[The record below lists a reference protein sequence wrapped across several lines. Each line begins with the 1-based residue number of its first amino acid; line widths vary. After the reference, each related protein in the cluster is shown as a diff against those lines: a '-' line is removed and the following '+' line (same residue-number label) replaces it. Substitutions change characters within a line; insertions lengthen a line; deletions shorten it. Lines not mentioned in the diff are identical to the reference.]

1 MRTKK
6 PRETAEGQALDA
18 ISGTRE
24 SSNLFIFNN
33 FGWHVNG
40 GLGGDGMPA
49 LPSRMTIYTKTGDS
63 GETGLFGGGRVPKD
77 DIRVTAYGEVDE
89 LNAAIGA
96 VGACEPNDFE
106 TSLLE
111 SIQRD
116 LFSIGGQLAT
126 PDPAKVARALEKAEL
141 VDSRIEELE
150 AVIDRA
156 DRELEPLKDFVLPGG
171 TPKAALLHQA
181 RTICRRAERRV
192 VALAREQDVPSIV
205 VVYLNRLSDVL
216 FTLARLANHRAGS
229 SDRIW

>member
-1 MRTKK
+1 MVARAGAGCPGYL
-6 PRETAEGQALDA
+6 PRM
-18 ISGTRE
+18 S
-24 SSNLFIFNN
+24 
-33 FGWHVNG
+33 
-40 GLGGDGMPA
+40 
-49 LPSRMTIYTKTGDS
+49 IYTKTGDS

-96 VGACEPNDFE
+96 VGACEPSDFE

-181 RTICRRAERRV
+181 RTVCRRAERRV
-192 VALAREQDVPSIV
+192 VTLAREQDVPSIV